1 MVGLVVCWVAG
12 RVEVCAVVADGRVEV
27 CEVDDAGRLVVEVVV
42 VVEFSRL
49 VASVT
54 HDCVLA
60 RNSPALRIG
69 VFEA

>member
-12 RVEVCAVVADGRVEV
+12 RVEVCEVVADGRVEV
-27 CEVDDAGRLVVEVVV
+27 CEVDDAGRLVVEVF
-42 VVEFSRL
+42 VVELSRL

-54 HDCVLA
+54 RDCVLA

>member
-12 RVEVCAVVADGRVEV
+12 RVEVC
-27 CEVDDAGRLVVEVVV
+27 EVDDTGRLVVEVF
-42 VVEFSRL
+42 VVELSRL
-49 VASVT
+49 VASGT
-54 HDCVLA
+54 RDCVLA

>member
-12 RVEVCAVVADGRVEV
+12 RVEVCEVVADGRVEV

-54 HDCVLA
+54 RDCVLA